1 MRLTIKQAEPGKVRM
16 VMAANTIDDVKL
28 SEKAKR
34 NLEDIK
40 QKIRDEKQKR
50 REVERE
56 LREVIAKNEGAY
68 RPGDGDML
76 ILGS

>member
-1 MRLTIKQAEPGKVRM
+1 MAEPGKIRM

-28 SEKAKR
+28 GEKARK

-50 REVERE
+50 
-56 LREVIAKNEGAY
+56 K
-68 RPGDGDML
+68 
-76 ILGS
+76 